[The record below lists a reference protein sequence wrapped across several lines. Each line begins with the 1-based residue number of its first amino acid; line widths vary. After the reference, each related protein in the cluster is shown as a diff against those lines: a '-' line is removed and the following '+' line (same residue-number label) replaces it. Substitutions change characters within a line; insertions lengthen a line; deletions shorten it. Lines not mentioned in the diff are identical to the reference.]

1 MINENI
7 HRIQQKIKEK
17 CAEAGRNSDDVTLI
31 AVSKTFPSA
40 DIRKAYEYGLV
51 NFGENKAQELR
62 NKFDELADLNDRL
75 RWHFIG
81 TLQKN
86 KVKYLIDSTE
96 YIHSVDSQELA
107 DEINK
112 RMEKAGHEVM
122 NSHKKKKILIEV
134 KTSGE
139 ETKAGIENKK
149 EVIDLLNHC
158 KNLSSVE
165 VVGLMTIAPFTEDKN
180 LIRNSFASLRKL
192 RDRLNTMGFNLKEL
206 SMGMTS
212 DFEIAIEEG
221 ATFLRI
227 GTAIFGQRT
236 YTNKPEAH

>member
-17 CAEAGRNSDDVTLI
+17 CTEAGRNPDDVTLI

-40 DIRKAYEYGLV
+40 DIRKAYECGLV
-51 NFGENKAQELR
+51 DFGENRAQELR
-62 NKFDELADLNDRL
+62 DKFDDLSDL
-75 RWHFIG
+75 SDKLHWHFIG
-81 TLQKN
+81 TLQRN
-86 KVKYLIDSTE
+86 KVKYLIDSAE
-96 YIHSVDSQELA
+96 YIHSVDSKELA

-112 RMEKAGHEVM
+112 RAEKA
-122 NSHKKKKILIEV
+122 NKKKKILIEV
-134 KTSGE
+134 KTSRE
-139 ETKAGIENKK
+139 ETKAGIENEK
-149 EVIDLLNHC
+149 EVVDLLNHC
-158 KNLSSVE
+158 KNLNSIK

-180 LIRNSFASLRKL
+180 LIRKSFASLREL
-192 RDRLNTMGFNLKEL
+192 RDKLNATGFNLKEL

-236 YTNKPEAH
+236 YTNKPEAY

>member
-17 CAEAGRNSDDVTLI
+17 CAEAGRNPDDVTLI

-40 DIRKAYEYGLV
+40 DIRKAYECGLI

-62 NKFDELADLNDRL
+62 NKFDELSDLNEKL

-81 TLQKN
+81 TLQRN
-86 KVKYLIDSTE
+86 KVKYLIDSAE

-122 NSHKKKKILIEV
+122 NSQKKKKILIEV
-134 KTSGE
+134 KTSSE
-139 ETKAGIENKK
+139 ETKAGIENEK
-149 EVIDLLNHC
+149 EVVELLNHC
-158 KNLSSVE
+158 KNLNSIE
-165 VVGLMTIAPFTEDKN
+165 VVGLMTIAPFTGDKN
-180 LIRNSFASLRKL
+180 LIRKSFASLREL
-192 RDRLNTMGFNLKEL
+192 RDKLNTMGFNLKEL

-236 YTNKPEAH
+236 YTKA